1 MSRFFV
7 HHERFM
13 IWRVKQF
20 LEDNG
25 IPCFIR
31 NEFAVGGIGD
41 LSPIDSDPEVWLVDE
56 EWRPRAQKLL
66 DELLS
71 SGDEKAPTAWTCKAC
86 NEQNEASFEI
96 CWQCSAERDV

>member
-1 MSRFFV
+1 
-7 HHERFM
+7 M

-56 EWRPRAQKLL
+56 EWRPRAEKLL

-71 SGDEKAPTAWTCKAC
+71 SPDSEAPAEWICKGC
-86 NEQNEASFEI
+86 QEHNEASFEI
-96 CWQCSAERDV
+96 CWHCGAENEQ